1 MNAVMIMKLMILISA
16 AIVLGYRLGRK
27 SLQYTYGGE
36 IVFETQP
43 DGNERCV
50 FKLESDDDWLSRQK
64 SVVFRIEHRNS
75 GTQYDPGSEAGV

>member
-1 MNAVMIMKLMILISA
+1 MNVAMIIKLVILLSA

-27 SLQYTYGGE
+27 SLQHTYGGE

-50 FKLESDDDWLSRQK
+50 FKLESD
-64 SVVFRIEHRNS
+64 E
-75 GTQYDPGSEAGV
+75 E

>member
-1 MNAVMIMKLMILISA
+1 MDTALIMKLMILVSA

-27 SLQYTYGGE
+27 SLQHTYGGE

-50 FKLESDDDWLSRQK
+50 FKLESDEDWLSRQK
-64 SVVFRIEHRNS
+64 SVVFKIEHKNS
-75 GTQYDPGSEAGV
+75 GTQYAEER